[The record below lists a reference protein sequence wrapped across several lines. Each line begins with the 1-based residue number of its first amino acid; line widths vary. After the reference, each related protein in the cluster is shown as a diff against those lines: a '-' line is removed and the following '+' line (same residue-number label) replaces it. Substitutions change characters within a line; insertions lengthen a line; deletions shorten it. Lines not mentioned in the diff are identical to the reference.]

1 MGTPVTRAWE
11 AAAARA
17 RLRVAADAA
26 DGRPPVLE
34 LEGEFDLDTVP
45 EMDRFLR
52 RTLGPLYH
60 QDHLVMDLSRTT
72 FIDSSFVSFIV
83 RLSAAQRA
91 KRRELLLVRPE
102 GQVRRVFGIVGLA
115 NVVPVFET
123 IEAAVDSVLGGHL
136 PGHPAGVQRGGRLG
150 CSDRASPTGAAGNGG
165 RRRRRCR
172 ESQLARRTVT
182 SSLMR
187 RDSMTRAWKALMRQ
201 ASLQ

>member
-1 MGTPVTRAWE
+1 
-11 AAAARA
+11 
-17 RLRVAADAA
+17 LSADTA

-60 QDHLVMDLSRTT
+60 QEHLVMDLAKTT

-83 RLSAAQRA
+83 RLAAAQRA
-91 KRRELLLVRPE
+91 KRCELLLVRPG

-123 IEAAVDSVLGGHL
+123 IDAAVDSVL
-136 PGHPAGVQRGGRLG
+136 AGRLPVIPPAF
-150 CSDRASPTGAAGNGG
+150 SAAG
-165 RRRRRCR
+165 
-172 ESQLARRTVT
+172 A
-182 SSLMR
+182 
-187 RDSMTRAWKALMRQ
+187 
-201 ASLQ
+201 